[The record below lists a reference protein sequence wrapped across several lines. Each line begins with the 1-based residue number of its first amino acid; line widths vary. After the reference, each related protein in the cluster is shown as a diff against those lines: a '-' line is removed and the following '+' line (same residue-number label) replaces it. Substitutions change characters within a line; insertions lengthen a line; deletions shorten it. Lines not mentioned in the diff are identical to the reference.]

1 MKITIQ
7 EDFDSEEF
15 VLYAT
20 SHSRTSIAGESVFR
34 GYSRPDIKFRH
45 ATRAEAETDA
55 EKLQQYLDNPPKK
68 SRTVKRKVGAFGEM
82 DDPVWA
88 STL

>member
-7 EDFDSEEF
+7 HDFDTEEY

-20 SHSRTSIAGESVFR
+20 SHSRTAICGERIFR
-34 GYSRPDIKFRH
+34 GYPRPDVKFRH
-45 ATRAEAETDA
+45 ATREAA
-55 EKLQQYLDNPPKK
+55 EKDAATLQAYLDTPPKK
-68 SRTVKRKVGAFGEM
+68 SRVQSRRVGAFGEM

-88 STL
+88 QAL

>member
-7 EDFDSEEF
+7 LDFDTEEY

-20 SHSRTSIAGESVFR
+20 NHARTAIAGERLFR
-34 GYSRPDIKFRH
+34 GYPRPDVKFRH
-45 ATRAEAETDA
+45 ATREAA
-55 EKLQQYLDNPPKK
+55 EKDAAALQAYLDTPPKK
-68 SRTVKRKVGAFGEM
+68 SRAVAKKQNAFGEM

-88 STL
+88 I

>member
-7 EDFDSEEF
+7 ESFDTGEF
-15 VLYAT
+15 HLYAT
-20 SHSRTSIAGESVFR
+20 SHSRTSIAGERLFR
-34 GYSRPDIKFRH
+34 GYPRPDIKFRH
-45 ATRAEAETDA
+45 ATREAAEIDA
-55 EKLQQYLDNPPKK
+55 ATLQTYLDNPPKK

-88 STL
+88 SAL